1 MCPGCSDPLSPHWQL
16 PAGSLRPCVQF
27 CEPPHL
33 SERPHLPLVLV
44 SHVLAEPRPGS
55 PAPHPH
61 GGWTSSGSC
70 CCWRR
75 EECSGAPGASEA
87 EHPLGFR
94 LPSRPLALPRRP
106 APHLPFLLVSH
117 VSRHFGTISRISE
130 GLLISRL
137 VSFCMLSF
145 DGFEFFVLILLHL
158 AVSSSQLVLSV
169 SH

>member
-44 SHVLAEPRPGS
+44 SHVLDVPRPGS
-55 PAPHPH
+55 PARHPH

-75 EECSGAPGASEA
+75 EECPGAPGASEA

-94 LPSRPLALPRRP
+94 LPARPLALP
-106 APHLPFLLVSH
+106 AV
-117 VSRHFGTISRISE
+117 
-130 GLLISRL
+130 
-137 VSFCMLSF
+137 
-145 DGFEFFVLILLHL
+145 LLHICL
-158 AVSSSQLVLSV
+158 LCWFLTFLDTLEQSPASARVFSFLGLSLSV
-169 SH
+169 CYLLMALRSSF